1 MSDKVPKGGNLSIFC
16 LFLSLFF
23 CLKMVGLRLESLV
36 RFQKKLSGNI
46 HKYVL
51 YACVSL
57 K

>member
-1 MSDKVPKGGNLSIFC
+1 MSVKVPKGGNFSIFS

-23 CLKMVGLRLESLV
+23 CLKIVGLRLEGLV
-36 RFQKKLSGNI
+36 RFRKKLSGNI